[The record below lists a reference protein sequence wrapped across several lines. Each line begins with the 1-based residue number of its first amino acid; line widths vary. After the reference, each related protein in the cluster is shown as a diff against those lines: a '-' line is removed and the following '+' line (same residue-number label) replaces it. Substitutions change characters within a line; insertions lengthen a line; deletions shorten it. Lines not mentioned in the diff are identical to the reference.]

1 MVVCW
6 RRNQLA
12 WSFFGAQG
20 RSQRLGHYFWR
31 LLSEDWSLWNLTPG
45 WRDSNRF
52 GRIHAI
58 FVREIGKKVTES
70 GSSRT
75 PA

>member
-52 GRIHAI
+52 GPNPRDL
-58 FVREIGKKVTES
+58 R
-70 GSSRT
+70 
-75 PA
+75 